1 MRHELLALQRKLSIT
16 TIFVTHD
23 QEEANTI
30 ADRIALMKDGAIQ
43 QEGIPVEL
51 YDKPVNRFVADF
63 LGTANFFEGKLE
75 RSDGMWVFQAD
86 NGLAIPLVDNDDRRK
101 PASCCLVFRPQNV
114 KLSAKAQDEPGDT
127 IQLHGTVISREFL
140 GSTIRYMVN
149 IRGDRV
155 FADVKHQQG
164 RVLLGIGTDID
175 LHIQRDLI
183 MVVNT

>member
-1 MRHELLALQRKLSIT
+1 MR
-16 TIFVTHD
+16 
-23 QEEANTI
+23 
-30 ADRIALMKDGAIQ
+30 
-43 QEGIPVEL
+43 
-51 YDKPVNRFVADF
+51 
-63 LGTANFFEGKLE
+63 
-75 RSDGMWVFQAD
+75 
-86 NGLAIPLVDNDDRRK
+86 
-101 PASCCLVFRPQNV
+101 
-114 KLSAKAQDEPGDT
+114 
-127 IQLHGTVISREFL
+127 GTVSGREFL

>member
-1 MRHELLALQRKLSIT
+1 
-16 TIFVTHD
+16 VTHD

-43 QEGIPVEL
+43 QDGTPVEL
-51 YDKPVNRFVADF
+51 YDQPVNRFVADF

-86 NGLAIPLVDNDDRRK
+86 NGLVIPLDDIDDKRK
-101 PASCCLVFRPQNV
+101 PGSCCLVFRPQNV
-114 KLSAKAQDEPGDT
+114 KVSVKAEDEPGDT
-127 IQLHGTVISREFL
+127 LQLHGTVSNREFL

-149 IRGDRV
+149 IRGDSV

-164 RVLLGIGTDID
+164 RLPLGIGTDIN
-175 LHIQRDLI
+175 LHIQRDQI
-183 MVVNT
+183 IVVNT